1 MKRLILSGLVCLGGL
16 SAAASESAFETAVQS
31 GSWQGCVYEDG
42 DTPYPIR
49 LTARGED
56 FFVSY
61 PELDCIG
68 GHNAGLKP
76 DGFDAME
83 VIVLNTARRCAT
95 NLPLRYTLR
104 PDGLRIDYFAGAAG
118 TYALLHPV
126 LPGMPA
132 PECDLPDAVS

>member
-1 MKRLILSGLVCLGGL
+1 MKRLLLAGLFCLGGL
-16 SAAASESAFETAVQS
+16 SAEASESAFKAAVQA
-31 GSWQGCVYEDG
+31 GSWQGCVYEEG
-42 DTPYPIR
+42 YTPYPIS

-61 PELDCIG
+61 PALDCIG

-76 DGFDAME
+76 DGFDAVE
-83 VIVLNTARRCAT
+83 VIVLNAAQRCAT

-104 PDGLRIDYFAGAAG
+104 PDGLRIDYFAGATG
-118 TYALLHPV
+118 TYALLHPA

-132 PECDLPDAVS
+132 PDCAEPDAVS